1 MVMKKLT
8 ILLILMPFICLGW
21 GAEGHRIIGA
31 IAEKHL
37 DKIARSKINKIM
49 GKESMEDISNW
60 LDWRRDDWHGA
71 QPFHYISMPVDAL
84 KYEPSHCANENICAV
99 SMIEKYEARLLDE
112 HESPESKAEAIKVI
126 VHLFEDLHMPL
137 HTGGQEGDYG
147 GNKVK
152 IDFFGKSSNLHKV
165 FDYEIIQ
172 YSEKSEEQWVVD
184 LTNNLTDEKIIE
196 IQNGNL
202 LDWINDAHTNVQPIY
217 KNLPSKKEGN
227 HVINEEYVVFANNII
242 QKQMLE
248 AGLRLAKYLNE
259 TMAKVV
265 MN

>member
-1 MVMKKLT
+1 MKRLFL
-8 ILLILMPFICLGW
+8 ILLFIPNLSFGW

-31 IAEKHL
+31 ITEMYL
-37 DKIARSKINKIM
+37 DDVTRSKLNKIM

-60 LDWRRDDWHGA
+60 LDWRRDDWNGA

-84 KYEPSHCANENICAV
+84 EYKAEHCENDEVCAV
-99 SMIEKYEARLLDE
+99 SMIYKYKDRLLDK

-152 IDFFGKSSNLHKV
+152 IDYFGKKTNLHKL
-165 FDYEIIQ
+165 FDFEVIER
-172 YSEKSEEQWVVD
+172 SGKSEEQWVVELTQD
-184 LTNNLTDEKIIE
+184 LSQEKIDE
-196 IQNGNL
+196 IQSGGL
-202 LDWINDAHTNVQPIY
+202 FEWINDSHTDVNPIY
-217 KNLPSKKEGN
+217 ENLKDKEDGIY
-227 HVINEEYVVFANNII
+227 VIDKEYEEFADKII
-242 QKQMLE
+242 RQQMLE

-265 MN
+265 IN